1 MTFHENLR
9 KARLARGMT
18 QEALGEKLGMAAQTI
33 SKWERGESLPDA
45 ALLPGLAD
53 LLGVSLDR
61 LFERKTGTFE
71 DAAEALQN
79 CLTSIGMEDRWDAAL
94 RLCNVIGRSASGMLE
109 MYDLLSLPWM
119 EDLLLGDREASGG
132 SMRSEGFC
140 VYSRQKGE
148 GLSFFTFFPRPAAG
162 WAWAI
167 GQDKPELWEALA
179 DGEVRKVLRT
189 LYSAMLTSEPMDRSC
204 LDQLLDSLELTDREG
219 MLRTLEKLEVLKRRR
234 ILLDGRETEIFY
246 IYTHVDLL
254 QLLLLGN
261 AGPWGS
267 VHFGDKTE
275 QEKKWEEKMRRKA
288 EQERKGRQ
296 A

>member
-18 QEALGEKLGMAAQTI
+18 QEALGEKLGMAAQTV

-61 LFERKTGTFE
+61 LFARKTGTYE
-71 DAAEALQN
+71 DAAEAVES
-79 CLTSIGMEDRWDAAL
+79 CLRSLDMEDRWDAAL
-94 RLCNVIGRSASGMLE
+94 RLGNVMALSASGLLEKPELPDSVREYML
-109 MYDLLSLPWM
+109 S
-119 EDLLLGDREASGG
+119 DREASGG

-140 VYSRQKGE
+140 VYSRRKGE
-148 GLSFFTFFPRPAAG
+148 GLSFFTLFPRPAAG

-189 LYSAMLTSEPMDRSC
+189 LYGAMETSEPMDRSC
-204 LDQLLDSLELTDREG
+204 LDLLLESLELTDREG
-219 MLRTLEKLEVLKRRR
+219 MLHTLEKLEVLKRRR

-254 QLLLLGN
+254 QLLLLGS
-261 AGPWGS
+261 AGHWGS
-267 VHFGDKTE
+267 VSFGT
-275 QEKKWEEKMRRKA
+275 KKDEEEGDLLRRKPA
-288 EQERKGRQ
+288 EEGTSE
-296 A
+296 